1 MTDADD
7 EEAAEH
13 LAWEAKM
20 QAEIDRLKA
29 ELREYRQAMEGC
41 AIVPIEPTTAMLK
54 AAQTA
59 WSHDAFKRTTTL
71 WKAMI
76 AAAGKPT

>member
-29 ELREYRQAMEGC
+29 ELRQYKQALDGY
-41 AIVPIEPTTAMLK
+41 AIVPVEPTMAMLS
-54 AAQTA
+54 AAASA
-59 WSHDAFKRTTTL
+59 WNADSLKRTSTI

-76 AAAGKPT
+76 AAAGEHK

>member
-7 EEAAEH
+7 EEASEH

-29 ELREYRQAMEGC
+29 ELRQYKQALDGY
-41 AIVPIEPTTAMLK
+41 AIVPVEPTAAMLK

-59 WSHDAFKRTTTL
+59 WSHDAFKRTSTL

-76 AAAGKPT
+76 AAAGEHK

>member
-1 MTDADD
+1 MTEAQD
-7 EEAAEH
+7 EEAADH

-20 QAEIDRLKA
+20 QAQIDRLKA
-29 ELREYRQAMEGC
+29 ELRQYRQALDGY
-41 AIVPIEPTTAMLK
+41 AIVPVEPTAAMLK

-59 WSHDAFKRTTTL
+59 WSHDAFKRTSTL

-76 AAAGKPT
+76 AAAGETK